1 MYNDKNIDYSKLSAT
16 EMIESINLDYYKG
29 EIEKIEQQIS
39 NIRYGRPQFYGIY
52 ETSGTVYKGKEAEV
66 KINDLEKL
74 KEERKQELSQYE
86 KFVVE
91 AHDTLRSLDR
101 IARERALMELFYK
114 TLSSVLKPYDSEK
127 KDFDNTET
135 NKKYGKKV
143 FKLISKEKNK
153 VYNESRKINNKMYKA
168 LKKFSKKIRLKNF
181 ESSSTT
187 LDSAIANSKHS
198 IYDLFS
204 AALWEMRN
212 KYYEAPSSL
221 GVNITELEHAINLMT
236 SGNNDVSPSPLY
248 AKDSDVKITE
258 LQKLQKLNLSSSVN
272 RTVRSLLN
280 SYEYIY
286 QFAKEVEALHRV
298 KKAFSDTLIL
308 DSAGYLNLKDVYK
321 IQNAELERLLFE
333 ANENYKKIEILVEKN
348 KKLEDLYRDYYYAKA
363 DLTILQEEDN
373 YSLIGAKREEIRN
386 IRNEMYAILMRYPE
400 LNQTKYE
407 IDLKTFGSEEK
418 KEEKS
423 KDRLGLLDII
433 DNILNKPSQREQAKS
448 VIDSESIRDVQAH
461 VVESVQTPVIEPEQI
476 SVGNGKSNKTD
487 IVYDANTSD
496 NDLRKPIE
504 TPENLAGLATIY
516 YPKYINEKVKNTPL
530 GNLRYSEFLERVC
543 PQLRE
548 YIELERS
555 REQRAATVY
564 KKYLQYRASLVDKSK
579 AMKFSDYAVIY
590 YNFQLS
596 DIPLEYSDDG
606 MKL

>member
-52 ETSGTVYKGKEAEV
+52 ETRGTVYKGKEAEV
-66 KINDLEKL
+66 KINDLEKR
-74 KEERKQELSQYE
+74 KEEIKQNLSQYE

-135 NKKYGKKV
+135 NKKYGKKA

-168 LKKFSKKIRLKNF
+168 LKKFSKKIRLKKF

-198 IYDLFS
+198 IYNLFS
-204 AALWEMRN
+204 DALWEMRN
-212 KYYEAPSSL
+212 KYYEDPSSL

-236 SGNNDVSPSPLY
+236 SGNNDVSPSPFY
-248 AKDSDVKITE
+248 AKDSDVKIAE

-272 RTVRSLLN
+272 ITVRSLLN

-298 KKAFSDTLIL
+298 KKAFSNTLIL

-333 ANENYKKIEILVEKN
+333 ANENYKTIEILVEKN
-348 KKLEDLYRDYYYAKA
+348 KKLEDLYRDYYYAKE

-373 YSLIGAKREEIRN
+373 YSLIDAKREEIRN

-423 KDRLGLLDII
+423 KNKLGLLDII
-433 DNILNKPSQREQAKS
+433 NDILNNSSKKEQVQS
-448 VIDSESIRDVQAH
+448 VIDKSSVEDSQAH
-461 VVESVQTPVIEPEQI
+461 VVETPKKSVTVDSEIKEE
-476 SVGNGKSNKTD
+476 
-487 IVYDANTSD
+487 IVYDENTSD
-496 NDLRKPIE
+496 KDLRKPIE